1 MARKRQY
8 FRFRYIYE
16 EFQFAVMCCE
26 SVEYLIELRKA
37 DTLPHSIQW
46 KKFNGEYLYAVSFS
60 TYTLIL
66 GLKSIGI
73 RRLFDLFRDA
83 EKNKFLAHLQQNY
96 RTLDLSSYL

>member
-1 MARKRQY
+1 MPRKRRY

-16 EFQFAVMCCE
+16 EFQFAVMCNE
-26 SVEYLIELRKA
+26 SVDYLIELRKSNK
-37 DTLPHSIQW
+37 LPHSIQW
-46 KKFNGEYLYAVSFS
+46 KKFNGEYLYAVSYS

-83 EKNKFLAHLQQNY
+83 EKNKFLSQLQNNY
-96 RTLDLSSYL
+96 KTLDLSSYC